1 MICAEVPPIPARA
14 AETGEA
20 GPGTS
25 RPLGFNRR
33 EIQTLLFRAAQVDV
47 EFGGLTFNGTITL
60 SDPGTSDTGPGP
72 NSTDPFEGEMGADSD
87 SVGWVETD
95 ERERV
100 LDWKAGTI
108 TASVFSTF
116 TGSGSIEEPVWETYY
131 VIPPNPPDP
140 GVTGRQLATPLADSG
155 AVVLTFFLMFRAS
168 WHRESADALV
178 STVTGGERLF
188 WPVVEVIATY
198 GGFGTQ
204 ATWGTDPHG
213 LPNPASPMSLT
224 ILGRTAEIA
233 GGYSYAPEAATNFLS
248 ATGSPTAPA
257 IEITP
262 SAFLTYGGRWDGS
275 TGAQESTWLGRKT

>member
-1 MICAEVPPIPARA
+1 MICIEVPPIPARA
-14 AETGEA
+14 AAPGET

-60 SDPGTSDTGPGP
+60 SDPGTSDTGRGP

-100 LDWKAGTI
+100 TDWKAGPI
-108 TASVFSTF
+108 TVSIFVVFV
-116 TGSGSIEEPVWETYY
+116 GDGSIEEPVWETYY

-140 GVTGRQLATPLADSG
+140 GVTGRQLATPTENSG
-155 AVVLTFFLMFRAS
+155 EVVFTLFLSFRAS
-168 WHRESADALV
+168 WSRESLDALV
-178 STVTGGERLF
+178 WTEEDDERLY
-188 WPVVEVIATY
+188 WPVIEAIAEY
-198 GGFGTQ
+198 VGFG
-204 ATWGTDPHG
+204 AGAVWGTDPHG
-213 LPNPASPMSLT
+213 QPNPASPMSLT

-233 GGYSYAPEAATNFLS
+233 GGYSSAHEGAPNFVS

-262 SAFLTYGGRWDGS
+262 SAFLTYGGRWDAS
-275 TGAQESTWLGRKT
+275 TGAQVGTWLGRKT